1 MDSYKICRLKSE
13 DNNKLSKIK
22 KDKAKNSKKK
32 EIKKLGDNMMNPIM
46 VKKWTITCKIVF
58 KVGLFTTTI
67 NKRVNF
73 SMCYMFYNL

>member
-46 VKKWTITCKIVF
+46 VKK
-58 KVGLFTTTI
+58 
-67 NKRVNF
+67 
-73 SMCYMFYNL
+73 

>member
-1 MDSYKICRLKSE
+1 
-13 DNNKLSKIK
+13 
-22 KDKAKNSKKK
+22 
-32 EIKKLGDNMMNPIM
+32 MMNPIM